1 MHRNRRVDWQV
12 GSVCRAETVASITI
26 RKLDDDV
33 KTRLRVRAADNG
45 RSMEEEARLIL
56 RDAVGRKPGLRN
68 LAAAIRARIEPLGGV
83 ELELPPRLPAR
94 EAPSFD

>member
-1 MHRNRRVDWQV
+1 M
-12 GSVCRAETVASITI
+12 ASITI
-26 RKLDDDV
+26 RNLDDDV

-56 RDAVGRKPGLRN
+56 RDAVGRKPGPRN

-83 ELELPPRLPAR
+83 DLELPPRIPAR
-94 EAPSFD
+94 EPPSFD